1 MNYSS
6 PQALRTALEQRIA
19 NTAQER
25 NIAVNRLRRRVT
37 FERIVRRLTVAEP
50 GQWVLKGGMA
60 LEARLYDRA
69 RVTKDIDLGLRDV
82 VTDGEDLRDRV
93 IDALARDPD
102 RDEFVFSTGTIAQ
115 LGDDGSGEATWR
127 LTANAQLAGRTF
139 DSIKLDISPRSY
151 ELTAVDRLKLPT
163 ALAFAGIPPAEIQVI
178 DLARHAA
185 EKFHGMTRT
194 FGSRENT
201 RARDLVDLVLL
212 YENDLLNRDA
222 VRAAAAAVWHE
233 RDGTE
238 PPRQLPPLPESW
250 QDRYAKA
257 AADLDLQASSF
268 ADGVE
273 VARSF
278 WLTMYYPTE
287 ES

>member
-19 NTAQER
+19 NIAQEQ
-25 NIAVNRLRRRVT
+25 NVAVNRLRRRVT
-37 FERIVRRLTVAEP
+37 FERVVRRLTVAEP
-50 GQWVLKGGMA
+50 DQWVLKGGMA
-60 LEARLYDRA
+60 LEARLHDRA

-102 RDEFVFSTGTIAQ
+102 SDEFVFSTGTIAR
-115 LGDDGSGEATWR
+115 LGDDSSGEATWR
-127 LTANAQLAGRTF
+127 LTVKAQLAGRTF

-212 YENDLLNRDA
+212 YENDLLNHHA
-222 VRAAAAAVWHE
+222 VWAAAIAVWRE

-238 PPRQLPPLPESW
+238 PPRRLPPLPESW
-250 QDRYAKA
+250 QDRYVKA
-257 AADLDLQASSF
+257 AADLDLQSSSF
-268 ADGVE
+268 ADGVD
-273 VARSF
+273 VARAF
-278 WLTMYYPTE
+278 WLTMYPTE
-287 ES
+287 DS